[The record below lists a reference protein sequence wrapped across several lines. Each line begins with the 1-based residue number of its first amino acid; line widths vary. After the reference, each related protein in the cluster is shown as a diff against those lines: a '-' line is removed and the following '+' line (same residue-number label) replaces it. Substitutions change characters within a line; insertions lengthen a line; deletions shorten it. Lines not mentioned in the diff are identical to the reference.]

1 MKKKKP
7 VRGSHPEESYRNA
20 TEKNLYLD
28 RPTMHGGWP
37 EGEYDPPVKD
47 RLLKWYKDMGM
58 METFVREVIL
68 SFHG

>member
-1 MKKKKP
+1 MKKKKS
-7 VRGSHPEESYRNA
+7 VRGSQPEESYRKA

-58 METFVREVIL
+58 METFVKEVL
-68 SFHG
+68 QSLHE